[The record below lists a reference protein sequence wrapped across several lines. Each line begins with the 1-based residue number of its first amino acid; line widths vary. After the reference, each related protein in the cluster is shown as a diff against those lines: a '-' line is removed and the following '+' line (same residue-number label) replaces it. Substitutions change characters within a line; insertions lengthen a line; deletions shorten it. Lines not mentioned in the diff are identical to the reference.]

1 MTFTGENEL
10 VRILLPIAE
19 TIRPT
24 GQLMQAKAAARALT
38 QDGYID
44 PGAILPG
51 SGTLVDFN
59 ASSVTMASSDTVN
72 PVKYIGTTITLPD
85 GVWRVKARG
94 QLTGWLSTSSNM
106 NVYVKLNSTLSTNFQ
121 IPMLAVNNTSTAVAR
136 LQLDEVEGE
145 LELGVWFRPS
155 AGTLTIEAG
164 DWLYRAERLRT

>member
-51 SGTLVDFN
+51 SGTLVDFD

-72 PVKYIGTTITLPD
+72 PVKYIGTTITPVPYTHITLPTK
-85 GVWRVKARG
+85 RMA
-94 QLTGWLSTSSNM
+94 
-106 NVYVKLNSTLSTNFQ
+106 
-121 IPMLAVNNTSTAVAR
+121 
-136 LQLDEVEGE
+136 
-145 LELGVWFRPS
+145 
-155 AGTLTIEAG
+155 
-164 DWLYRAERLRT
+164 